1 MWEAK
6 FAKPESIQ
14 KYKTRPKMKAMHP
27 KMQRIGKLEKL
38 GKVSENTK
46 QQVTNKIECAK
57 YPDNKKV
64 PRMQKPHIIEVA
76 KNSTRK

>member
-1 MWEAK
+1 
-6 FAKPESIQ
+6 
-14 KYKTRPKMKAMHP
+14 MKAMHP

-64 PRMQKPHIIEVA
+64 PRMQKRHENA
-76 KNSTRK
+76 KQSI